1 VIYNSIAAF
10 VSALGIVNMYAAI
23 GLGIVSIA
31 LFGIGGILVA
41 LAKKEEK

>member
-1 VIYNSIAAF
+1 VIHLLAVFISVLEMAN
-10 VSALGIVNMYAAI
+10 VYAAV
-23 GLGIVSIA
+23 GVGIVSIA